1 MQDGLWERFLAAL
14 EGRLPPLA
22 LDTWIRPGRL
32 LSRRDSHLEIGVPS
46 KFIRS
51 YIVEHYL
58 SDLHAAAAAC
68 VGPRAHVSIVVDR
81 STAAPVPAAL
91 APAPPAPAAPR
102 AELDSRYTFDTFV
115 VGSSNQFAQA
125 ACLAVAE
132 LPSRAYNPLFIYGGV
147 GLGKTHLLHAIGH
160 HVGRALSSLRVEYLS
175 TEKFTNELIGAI
187 RYDKTP
193 DFRSRYRTIDVL
205 LIDDIQF
212 ISGKERTQ
220 EELFHTFNDL
230 HESHRQIVLSSDRS
244 PKEIPEIEERL
255 RSRFEWGLIADIQP
269 PDFETRVAI
278 LKKKAELDR
287 LPLPDDLAF
296 FIANKVKSN
305 IRELEGSLVRI
316 RAFCSLTGR
325 EMSLDLAQEVLA
337 NIWGTDERLISI
349 DEIQRRVAEVFGV
362 KPQDLRSKTR
372 TKAVAFPRQVA
383 MYLARQ
389 LTSDSFADIGR
400 GFGGKDH
407 TTVLHAVN
415 KIEGLLQEDPKFRRT
430 LDHIINTIR
439 IE

>member
-1 MQDGLWERFLAAL
+1 MHDGLWSSLLEELA
-14 EGRLPPLA
+14 GRLPPHV
-22 LDTWIRPGRL
+22 LDTWIRPGEILGWRDNRL
-32 LSRRDSHLEIGVPS
+32 DLGFPNKFSRDYVAEHFLSALESAAQACLGSRVHVTLGLAPSHP
-46 KFIRS
+46 
-51 YIVEHYL
+51 
-58 SDLHAAAAAC
+58 APPP
-68 VGPRAHVSIVVDR
+68 PRPPPP
-81 STAAPVPAAL
+81 STAAAL
-91 APAPPAPAAPR
+91 DA
-102 AELDSRYTFDTFV
+102 RYTFETFV

-132 LPSRAYNPLFIYGGV
+132 QPSRAYNPLFLYGGV
-147 GLGKTHLLHAIGH
+147 GLGKTHLLHAIGQYVRRSH
-160 HVGRALSSLRVEYLS
+160 ASLRVAYLS

-193 DFRSRYRTIDVL
+193 DFRHRYRTIDVL

-230 HESHRQIVLSSDRS
+230 HESHRQIVISSDRT
-244 PKEIPEIEERL
+244 PKDIPEIEERL

-278 LKKKAELDR
+278 LKKKAEMDH
-287 LPLPDDLAF
+287 LPLADDLAF

-325 EMSLDLAQEVLA
+325 DMTPDLAQEVLSSV
-337 NIWGTDERLISI
+337 WGSDERLITV
-349 DEIQRRVAEVFGV
+349 DDIQRRVSEVFGV
-362 KPQDLRSKTR
+362 KPHDLRSKTR

-383 MYLARQ
+383 MYLSRQ
-389 LTSDSFADIGR
+389 LTSDSFAEIGR
-400 GFGGKDH
+400 VFGGKDH
-407 TTVLHAVN
+407 TTVIHAAN
-415 KIEGLLQEDPKFRRT
+415 KIEALLDEDPKFRKT

-439 IE
+439 LE

>member
-1 MQDGLWERFLAAL
+1 MHDGLWDSLLTAL
-14 EGRLPPLA
+14 ESRLPSQV
-22 LDTWIRPGRL
+22 LDTWIRPGRVL
-32 LSRRDSHLEIGVPS
+32 DYRDNRLEIGVPN
-46 KFIRS
+46 KFIRG
-51 YIVEHYL
+51 YVVEHYL
-58 SDLHAAAAAC
+58 ADLRAAAVDC
-68 VGPRAHVSIVVDR
+68 LGPRVQVTVTLDR
-81 STAAPVPAAL
+81 TPRPAAT
-91 APAPPAPAAPR
+91 PPPPAPEAVPSG
-102 AELDSRYTFDTFV
+102 LDTRYTFETFV

-125 ACLAVAE
+125 ACLATAE
-132 LPSRAYNPLFIYGGV
+132 QPSHAYNPLFIYGGV

-160 HVGRALSSLRVEYLS
+160 RVSHSHPHFRIQYLS

-193 DFRSRYRTIDVL
+193 DFRHRYRNIDLL

-230 HESHRQIVLSSDRS
+230 YEARRQIVLSSDRS

-278 LKKKAELDR
+278 LKKKAEIDH

-305 IRELEGSLVRI
+305 IRELEGCLVRI
-316 RAFCSLTGR
+316 RAFCNLTGR
-325 EMSLDLAQEVLA
+325 ELSLDLAQEVLA
-337 NIWGTDERLISI
+337 SIWGAEERLVTI
-349 DEIQRRVAEVFGV
+349 DEIQRRVGETFGV
-362 KPQDLRSKTR
+362 KPHDLRSKTR

-383 MYLARQ
+383 MYIARQ

-400 GFGGKDH
+400 AFGGKDH
-407 TTVLHAVN
+407 TTVLHGVH
-415 KIEGLLQEDPKFRRT
+415 KIETLLQEDPNFRKTIDR
-430 LDHIINTIR
+430 IIQAIR
-439 IE
+439 LE

>member
-1 MQDGLWERFLAAL
+1 MHDALWERFLAAL
-14 EGRLPPLA
+14 EGRLPPQA
-22 LDTWIRPGRL
+22 LDTWVRPGRL
-32 LSRRDSHLEIGVPS
+32 LTHRDNRFDIGVPS
-46 KFIRS
+46 KFIRN
-51 YIVEHYL
+51 YVVEHYL
-58 SDLHAAAAAC
+58 PELQAAATAC
-68 VGPRAHVSIVVDR
+68 LGPRAQVTVSVDR
-81 STAAPVPAAL
+81 ATPPVPATPPVVV
-91 APAPPAPAAPR
+91 PAPPP
-102 AELDSRYTFDTFV
+102 AELDSRYTFDSFV

-160 HVGRALSSLRVEYLS
+160 HVSLTYPQLRVAYLS

-193 DFRSRYRTIDVL
+193 DFRHRYRTIDVL

-230 HESHRQIVLSSDRS
+230 HESGRQIVFSSDRS
-244 PKEIPEIEERL
+244 PKEIPDIEERL
-255 RSRFEWGLIADIQP
+255 RSRFEWNLVADIQP

-287 LPLPDDLAF
+287 VPLADDLAF

-316 RAFCSLTGR
+316 RAFCNLTGR
-325 EMSLDLAQEVLA
+325 ELNLDLAQEVLA
-337 NIWGTDERLISI
+337 NIWGTEEHLITI
-349 DEIQRRVAEVFGV
+349 DEIQRRVGEVFSV

-407 TTVLHAVN
+407 TTVLHAVH
-415 KIEGLLQEDPKFRRT
+415 KIETLLQEDPKFRKT
-430 LDHIINTIR
+430 IDHIINTIR
-439 IE
+439 LE